1 MRSNGHTLKDS
12 YYSIAI
18 EQKPIYDAHGAFLG
32 HEDVDCG
39 YRAKNID
46 RMTEEQKQLLRQLCA
61 PASKEA
67 ICHKLVELLFFRP
80 LYAGE
85 DGKAIVCAGIAKRLE
100 GVALYA
106 IAEAFN
112 HYAFETEDKWFDSA
126 RYCRFV
132 EEESERIR
140 EFLRI
145 VENYIPAG
153 SQLTKSAPVKEP
165 PPTPYK
171 DLPLEKQLETDA
183 VVIKALGYCDWR
195 ATEFMD
201 KIKSMPEGSFLA
213 VAPVVMEV
221 MTMINQ
227 KRSAVA

>member
-1 MRSNGHTLKDS
+1 MLKDS
-12 YYSIAI
+12 FYSIAI
-18 EQKPIYDAHGAFLG
+18 EHKPIYDAHGAFLG
-32 HEDVDCG
+32 HEDIDCG
-39 YRAKNID
+39 YREKNLD

-61 PASKEA
+61 PASKET
-67 ICHKLVELLFFRP
+67 IYHKLVELLFFRP

-85 DGKAIVCAGIAKRLE
+85 DGKAIVCSGIAKRLE
-100 GVALYA
+100 GVAVYA

-132 EEESERIR
+132 EEESARIR
-140 EFLRI
+140 HFLNL

-153 SQLTKSAPVKEP
+153 SQLTKADPVKEP

-183 VVIKALGYCDWR
+183 LIIKTLGMSEKRCQEFINKIASVVNFTPTGVVS
-195 ATEFMD
+195 EVMD
-201 KIKSMPEGSFLA
+201 MVNQKQNA
-213 VAPVVMEV
+213 VA
-221 MTMINQ
+221 
-227 KRSAVA
+227 